1 MSTKTQ
7 CDICEE
13 TITNNYMSETKS
25 VGPFHAGGTS
35 RMVKVEISVYP
46 VAVTNTAVDL
56 CETCRD
62 QAIKEAINA
71 IH

>member
-1 MSTKTQ
+1 MSTETK
-7 CDICEE
+7 CDICEK
-13 TITNNYMSETKS
+13 TMLKNYMSETKS
-25 VGPFHAGGTS
+25 VGPFHACGTS

-62 QAIKEAINA
+62 QAIKEAIDA
-71 IH
+71 VR